1 MLQPKE
7 LPQDDM
13 VRAGFRHDDGTR
25 TTRLGTTSE
34 AGAATLWYDPPMKTV
49 SAELIA
55 IIATGVAL
63 AGLLLVSQ
71 HRLEDRLLA
80 SQHRLEDR
88 LLAGQHRLEDR
99 LLAVETEQARVG
111 VILDRVE
118 KELGRVENEQAR
130 FRMLHE
136 GVEFT
141 AHTHDTKPDYQ

>member
-1 MLQPKE
+1 
-7 LPQDDM
+7 
-13 VRAGFRHDDGTR
+13 
-25 TTRLGTTSE
+25 
-34 AGAATLWYDPPMKTV
+34 MKTV
-49 SAELIA
+49 SAELIV

-71 HRLEDRLLA
+71 HRLED
-80 SQHRLEDR
+80 H

-99 LLAVETEQARVG
+99 LLAVETEQARAGVILERVQEEQTRIG

-118 KELGRVENEQAR
+118 KELDRVEKEQAR

-141 AHTHDTKPDYQ
+141 AHTHGTRPD

>member
-1 MLQPKE
+1 
-7 LPQDDM
+7 
-13 VRAGFRHDDGTR
+13 
-25 TTRLGTTSE
+25 
-34 AGAATLWYDPPMKTV
+34 MKTV

-111 VILDRVE
+111 VILDRIE
-118 KELGRVENEQAR
+118 KELDRVEKEQAR

-141 AHTHDTKPDYQ
+141 VHTHDTRPDQN

>member
-1 MLQPKE
+1 
-7 LPQDDM
+7 
-13 VRAGFRHDDGTR
+13 
-25 TTRLGTTSE
+25 
-34 AGAATLWYDPPMKTV
+34 MKTV

-63 AGLLLVSQ
+63 ASLLLASQ
-71 HRLEDRLLA
+71 HRLEGRLLA

-111 VILDRVE
+111 VILDRIEQELDRNE
-118 KELGRVENEQAR
+118 KEHAR

-136 GVEFT
+136 GVEFS
-141 AHTHDTKPDYQ
+141 AHTHDTRSDYN

>member
-1 MLQPKE
+1 ME
-7 LPQDDM
+7 
-13 VRAGFRHDDGTR
+13 
-25 TTRLGTTSE
+25 SE
-34 AGAATLWYDPPMKTV
+34 AAAATLWYDPPMKTV

-99 LLAVETEQARVG
+99 LLAVEREQARVG
-111 VILDRVE
+111 VILDRIEQELDRNE
-118 KELGRVENEQAR
+118 KEHAR

-136 GVEFT
+136 GVEFS
-141 AHTHDTKPDYQ
+141 AHTHDARSDYN

>member
-1 MLQPKE
+1 
-7 LPQDDM
+7 
-13 VRAGFRHDDGTR
+13 
-25 TTRLGTTSE
+25 
-34 AGAATLWYDPPMKTV
+34 MKTV

-80 SQHRLEDR
+80 
-88 LLAGQHRLEDR
+88 
-99 LLAVETEQARVG
+99 
-111 VILDRVE
+111 VE
-118 KELGRVENEQAR
+118 KEQAR

-141 AHTHDTKPDYQ
+141 AHIHDTKPDQN